1 MTREPQFHHRGV
13 YEGHY
18 GRLEMAFAV
27 RELAVL
33 KDDRGKP
40 LYLTTVE
47 VGNDL
52 DFGAIRA
59 DAAGMEQDPYH
70 EDEDPMA
77 SIVGTILDAAMVGEA
92 GAGDTDNPASGG
104 FGYSWADDGSYIEID
119 YAPLTVRLMPGGAVR
134 VSASG

>member
-27 RELAVL
+27 REFEALR
-33 KDDRGKP
+33 DDRGRP
-40 LYLTTVE
+40 VHLTTVE
-47 VGNDL
+47 VDNALG
-52 DFGAIRA
+52 FGAIRA

-70 EDEDPMA
+70 GDEDPMA
-77 SIVGTILDAAMVGEA
+77 GIVGTVLDAAMVGE
-92 GAGDTDNPASGG
+92 GGPDNPASGG
-104 FGYSWADDGSYIEID
+104 FGYSWADDGAHIEFD